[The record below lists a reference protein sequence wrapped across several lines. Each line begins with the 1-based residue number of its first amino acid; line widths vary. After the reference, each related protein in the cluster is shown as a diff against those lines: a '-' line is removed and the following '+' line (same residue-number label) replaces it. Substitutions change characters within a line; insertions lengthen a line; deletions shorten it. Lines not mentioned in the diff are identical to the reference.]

1 MRRIRL
7 FCVLCGLAYGLN
19 SCSNSSN
26 GPETVFDTEA
36 PPSPRSLSVERI
48 GDGEVWL
55 DWEPVAETGTT
66 YIIYRAAGDANP
78 AAVDSTGESHF
89 RDNGLPYDDEY
100 TYFVTSMDLAGN
112 ESPGSNPVSGQP
124 FNTLSPLAPTG
135 VRATAHNI
143 TILGQLDIVVDWND
157 NAETDLQVYRVYRAG
172 VRDVPQDAETLVAEV
187 DKPRYVDMDIEVGRV
202 YFYRITAVDQGNKE
216 SLGSLVVR
224 DAALPLPDLKGPVD
238 GELTSTT
245 PQFRWAEVPEA
256 VTYRVIVTSSPT
268 SGEVS
273 DMPLTGESSA
283 VFVGRSVSSKETA
296 ALVPGQ
302 VYYWKVVAST
312 REDGLENAVSR
323 VESFKI
329 R

>member
-1 MRRIRL
+1 MRHAIWFL
-7 FCVLCGLAYGLN
+7 GLVCGLSACNN
-19 SCSNSSN
+19 SSSN
-26 GPETVFDTEA
+26 GPETVFDTDA

-55 DWEPVAETGTT
+55 SWEPVIDEGVT
-66 YIIYRAAGDANP
+66 YIVYRSASNANA
-78 AAVDSTGESHF
+78 AAVDSTSESNF

-100 TYFVTSMDLAGN
+100 TYFVTAMDLAGN
-112 ESPGSNPVSGQP
+112 ESLSSNPVSGQP

-143 TILGQLDIVVDWND
+143 TILNQLDVVVDWNE
-157 NAETDLQVYRVYRAG
+157 NAETDLQIYRVYRSRD
-172 VRDVPQDAETLVAEV
+172 RDVPLEQEALVAEV
-187 DKPRYVDMDIEVGRV
+187 DKPRYVDTEIEVGRV
-202 YFYRITAVDQGNKE
+202 YYYRITAVDRGSKE
-216 SLGSLVVR
+216 SVGSLVVR
-224 DAALPLPDLKGPVD
+224 DAALSLPALRGPIE
-238 GELTSTT
+238 GELTSAT
-245 PQFRWAEVPEA
+245 PQFRWQEVSEA

-273 DMPLTGESSA
+273 DMPLTDLSSA
-283 VFVGRSVSSKETA
+283 VFVGRSLSSKEKATLA
-296 ALVPGQ
+296 SGQ